1 VGLWRSGRATAAI
14 AAALTTCP
22 PGPLTAQVAFELSAG
37 VRYSSTLV
45 HDSIVTPLDV
55 RPDVAPALTGA
66 VDLPLTPPWKL
77 EVLADLS
84 TSTLRRHD
92 AGGGTV
98 PITRVWM
105 FGVSVGLRRQL
116 NPWLEGRAAVGGLKY
131 LPAASIGLFSAGSG
145 LMPYGSVALDAA
157 PAVLA
162 RRRLA
167 LEAGADIH
175 RFLTPALRN
184 TGFTDARVVYRIS
197 VGVRLDL
204 RRTRAS

>member
-1 VGLWRSGRATAAI
+1 MRVGRARAI
-14 AAALTTCP
+14 VLGLLLVIE
-22 PGPLTAQVAFELSAG
+22 GPLRTLAAQVSLHATLGA
-37 VRYSSTLV
+37 RYTSTLV

-66 VDLPLTPPWKL
+66 VDLPLANPWKL
-77 EVLADLS
+77 ELLADLS

-92 AGGGTV
+92 AGDGTA
-98 PITRVWM
+98 PITRLWTL
-105 FGVSVGLRRQL
+105 GVSVGLRRQL

-145 LMPYGSVALDAA
+145 LMPYGSIALDAA

-162 RRRLA
+162 QRRLA
-167 LEAGADIH
+167 LEVAGDVH

-184 TGFTDARVVYRIS
+184 AGFTDARLVYRLS
-197 VGVRLDL
+197 AGVRLDL
-204 RRTRAS
+204 RRGRAS

>member
-1 VGLWRSGRATAAI
+1 M
-14 AAALTTCP
+14 
-22 PGPLTAQVAFELSAG
+22 LTAQASVHATLGA
-37 VRYSSTLV
+37 RYTSTLV
-45 HDSIVTPLDV
+45 HDSIVAPLDV
-55 RPDVAPALTGA
+55 RPDLAPMLTGA
-66 VDLPLTPPWKL
+66 VDLPLAAPWQL
-77 EVLADLS
+77 ELLADVS
-84 TSTLRRHD
+84 TSIVRRHD
-92 AGGGTV
+92 AGGGTA

-105 FGVSVGLRRQL
+105 LGVSVGLRRQL

-131 LPAASIGLFSAGSG
+131 LPAASIGLFSAGTG
-145 LMPYGSVALDAA
+145 GVMPYGSVALDAV

-167 LEAGADIH
+167 LEAAADVH

-204 RRTRAS
+204 RRGRAP

>member
-1 VGLWRSGRATAAI
+1 MTGVGTRAI
-14 AAALTTCP
+14 ALGLVLLLE
-22 PGPLTAQVAFELSAG
+22 GPVLTAQASVHATLGA
-37 VRYSSTLV
+37 RYTSTLV
-45 HDSIVTPLDV
+45 HDSIVAPLDV
-55 RPDVAPALTGA
+55 RPDLAPALTGA
-66 VDLPLTPPWKL
+66 VDLPLAAPWQL
-77 EVLADLS
+77 ELLADLS
-84 TSTLRRHD
+84 TSIVRRHD
-92 AGGGTV
+92 AGGGTA

-105 FGVSVGLRRQL
+105 LGVSVGLRRQL

-131 LPAASIGLFSAGSG
+131 LPAASIGLFSAGTG
-145 LMPYGSVALDAA
+145 GVMPYGSVALDAV

-167 LEAGADIH
+167 LEAAADVH

-204 RRTRAS
+204 RRGRAP

>member
-1 VGLWRSGRATAAI
+1 MRILCWVLALACAAVVRVSAQASVHATLGA
-14 AAALTTCP
+14 
-22 PGPLTAQVAFELSAG
+22 
-37 VRYSSTLV
+37 RYSSTLV

-55 RPDVAPALTGA
+55 RPDLAPALTGA
-66 VDLPLTPPWKL
+66 IDLPLTDPWRL
-77 EVLADLS
+77 ELLADLS
-84 TSTLRRHD
+84 TSTLQRHD
-92 AGGGTV
+92 AGGGTA
-98 PITRVWM
+98 PITRLWTL
-105 FGVSVGLRRQL
+105 GVSVGLRREL
-116 NPWLEGRAAVGGLKY
+116 NAWLAGRAAVGGLKY

-145 LMPYGSVALDAA
+145 GVMPYGSVALDAA

-167 LEAGADIH
+167 FEAAADVH

-204 RRTRAS
+204 RRGRTP

>member
-1 VGLWRSGRATAAI
+1 MRSPVRVFVLACVGAVRLGAQTSLHATVAA
-14 AAALTTCP
+14 
-22 PGPLTAQVAFELSAG
+22 
-37 VRYSSTLV
+37 RYTSTLV

-55 RPDVAPALTGA
+55 RPDVAPALTA
-66 VDLPLTPPWKL
+66 ALDLPLAAPWKL

-84 TSTLRRHD
+84 TSTLRRHE

-105 FGVSVGLRRQL
+105 LGVSVGLRRQL

-131 LPAASIGLFSAGSG
+131 LPASSIGLFSAGSG

-162 RRRLA
+162 RHRLA
-167 LEAGADIH
+167 LEVEADIH
-175 RFLTPALRN
+175 RFLTPALRT

-197 VGVRLDL
+197 AGLRLDL
-204 RRTRAS
+204 RRARAS